1 MMCRMFDD
9 TKKRC
14 REANCEKCKMFSSI
28 REDEYEPLF
37 DIEYGLGIDY

>member
-1 MMCRMFDD
+1 MFDD

-28 REDEYEPLF
+28 REYEYEPLF